1 MMFSIRRGVFTPD
14 DWTDVSYPNIST
26 YMKSKIL
33 VEKAAWDFGNENK
46 GSTELDKVFDPPVGD
61 EISGQSLAMLTK
73 MLDRKVPM
81 VKDAAFPMVDVRN

>member
-1 MMFSIRRGVFTPD
+1 MMPSIRHGVFTSD
-14 DWTDVSYPNIST
+14 DWTDVNYPNINT

-46 GSTELDKVFDPPVGD
+46 GSTDLDKVFGPPVGD
-61 EISGQSLAMLTK
+61 DISGQSLTVLTK

-81 VKDAAFPMVDVRN
+81 VQDAVFPMVDVRN